1 MAKNPIRPAP
11 TLLLPEFPGVVI
23 SMAASKKDSERFTE
37 IRNSKVLRDFTVDER
52 FEAGIQLHGTE
63 VKSIR
68 AGRAQIN
75 DAFARVEKGEVWLYN
90 AHIEQ
95 YAFGNINNH
104 DAKRIRKLLPH
115 RRHIEK
121 IRVALEAGGRALVPL
136 RMYFR
141 GALVK
146 VEVALATGKKLFDR
160 RDDLKKKAEMR
171 EVDQALK
178 RRR

>member
-1 MAKNPIRPAP
+1 MSAK
-11 TLLLPEFPGVVI
+11 
-23 SMAASKKDSERFTE
+23 KKDSDRFTE
-37 IRNSKVLRDFTVDER
+37 IRNSKALRDYAIGER
-52 FEAGIQLHGTE
+52 FEAGIQLRGTE

-104 DAKRIRKLLPH
+104 DAKRIRKLLLH

-121 IRVALEAGGRALVPL
+121 IRVALEAGGQALVPL
-136 RMYFR
+136 RMYFKE
-141 GALVK
+141 ALVK
-146 VEVALATGKKLFDR
+146 VEVGLGAGKKLFDR
-160 RDDLKKKAEMR
+160 RDDLKKRVQLR
-171 EVDQALK
+171 EVDQAMK
-178 RRR
+178 ERRG